1 MGVSI
6 TMQALQE
13 DPQLLQ
19 SLMQQAALGG
29 LDGDEADDG
38 GEGPPGVECR
48 VN

>member
-1 MGVSI
+1 
-6 TMQALQE
+6 MQALQE

-29 LDGDEADDG
+29 LEGDEPDEG
-38 GEGPPGVECR
+38 GGGPPGVDCR